1 MTDAAAQ
8 PARRLLLVDGDTAAR
23 GALAQSLRGQ
33 GWEIDESDSAES
45 ALDLFELNRPNVVIC
60 DVILPQGSGLD
71 LCAQVVAAG
80 GGPVILTSAVID
92 TRQQQRH
99 LLEQYGAVR
108 YLAKPLDPQTLVLE
122 LDAVLKGEKSPGA
135 GLEAVRPEAL
145 VFAPEAVAGG
155 ELGPF
160 RYPLLL
166 MAIFRARETGVLS
179 LEREMG
185 TRTIYF
191 LSGVPV
197 FIASANRQENLGRL
211 LVDRGKITEEQY
223 QKSIQF
229 MQTHQVRQGEAL
241 VHLGFLTSQGL
252 YQALQDQAHE
262 KLVQGFGWDDGVYAF
277 ARNQN
282 FLDKITLLELD
293 VHAAVAGGIRR
304 YYGLEQLGPLFEMF
318 QKTYPRTND
327 TFIRYGDRLKLSVSE
342 RRVASMFRGEEAVR
356 ELAASPSVEI
366 RDLLKCLALLLVC
379 DMATLLPEAWEGD
392 DSGRWAQGR
401 LEEIRPPTKEDEQ
414 MRDIILENYLRISSF
429 NYFQILGVKPESSQE
444 IAQKQYE
451 KLSAKY
457 HPDNYKKF
465 NLGGVAAKLEEI
477 FLRIELAYRTLSS
490 SRGRADYESFLKK
503 SVEMVRSDLTATLGA
518 EMEYFKAQELLDQGN
533 YDAAVDSL
541 RTAVKQNPLEA
552 EYHTL
557 LGVALFHSDP
567 ANSLEARSHMSRALA
582 IDPNNG
588 SALAELGR
596 IYAFESKHQM
606 ARKHFEAAL
615 RVRPNDEA
623 IKRDLAQIVDLEK
636 AAAEA

>member
-1 MTDAAAQ
+1 MTDAVPQ
-8 PARRLLLVDGDTAAR
+8 PARRLLLVDGDTATR
-23 GALAQSLRGQ
+23 SSLAQALRGR
-33 GWEIDESDSAES
+33 GWEVDECDGAES
-45 ALDLFELNRPNVVIC
+45 ALDLFELNRPGVVVC
-60 DVILPQGSGLD
+60 DVLLPQGSGLD
-71 LCAQVVAAG
+71 LCAKVVDAG
-80 GGPVILTSAVID
+80 GAPVILTSAVVN

-99 LLEQYGAVR
+99 LLERYGAVR
-108 YLAKPLDPQTLVLE
+108 CLVKPLNPAALLAH
-122 LDAVLKGEKSPGA
+122 LDSVLKGEKDPSSA
-135 GLEAVRPEAL
+135 SEAVRPQAL
-145 VFAPEAVAGG
+145 VLAPEAVAGG
-155 ELGPF
+155 DLVPF

-223 QKSIQF
+223 QKAVQF
-229 MQTHQVRQGEAL
+229 MQSNQVRQGEAL
-241 VHLGFLTSQGL
+241 VQLGFLTSQGL

-262 KLVQGFGWDDGVYAF
+262 KLVQGFGWDDGAYAF

-293 VHAAVAGGIRR
+293 AHAAVAEGIRR
-304 YYGLEQLGPLFEMF
+304 FYGIEQLGPLFEAF

-327 TFIRYGDRLKLSVSE
+327 TFIRYGDRLKLSPAE
-342 RRVASMFRGEEAVR
+342 RRVASMLHGEEAVR

-379 DMATLLPEAWEGD
+379 DMAALLPEPWEGD
-392 DSGRWAQGR
+392 ESGGFGKGR
-401 LEEIRPPTKEDEQ
+401 SDEIRPPSKEDEQ
-414 MRDIILENYLRISSF
+414 MRDIILENYLRICSF
-429 NYFQILGVKPESSQE
+429 NYFQILGVKPDSPQE
-444 IAQKQYE
+444 LVQKQYE

-477 FLRIELAYRTLSS
+477 FLKIELAYRTLSS
-490 SRGRADYESFLKK
+490 SRGRTDYESFLKK
-503 SVEMVRSDLTATLGA
+503 SADMIRSDLTATLGA
-518 EMEYFKAQELLDQGN
+518 EMEYFRAQDLLEQGN

-557 LGVALFHSDP
+557 LGVALFRADP

-582 IDPNNG
+582 IEPNNG

-623 IKRDLAQIVDLEK
+623 LKRDLARIVDLEK
-636 AAAEA
+636 AASGA